1 MREEYEAV
9 FIFKEYKNENKIKQL
24 KKKIDE
30 IIIDEKCEIFNKND
44 LGTRR
49 LAYKIKNKTVGY
61 YYVVNFKTSVK
72 KKNTERRI
80 KMKLNTMEEILKYLI
95 IRIDK

>member
-1 MREEYEAV
+1 MSEEYEAV
-9 FIFKEYKNENKIKQL
+9 FIFREYKNEDKIKEL

-49 LAYKIKNKTVGY
+49 LAYKIKNKKVGY

-80 KMKLNTMEEILKYLI
+80 KIKLNTMEEILKYLI

>member
-1 MREEYEAV
+1 MSEEYEAV
-9 FIFKEYKNENKIKQL
+9 FIFKEYKNENKIKEL

-30 IIIDEKCEIFNKND
+30 IIIDEKCEILNRNN
-44 LGTRR
+44 LGIKT
-49 LAYKIKNKTVGY
+49 LAYKIKRQKKGY